1 MEGNDIKYT
10 YFFRK
15 IEVEGT
21 TNGGG
26 RISLITKLVEDTV
39 RNLQVNTLDEDRS
52 PNPYQIICKSD
63 TTRYK
68 KSNASQA
75 NMAYPSNIKLV

>member
-1 MEGNDIKYT
+1 MRITSGLEEIISKFYQGFMEGNDIKYT

-26 RISLITKLVEDTV
+26 Q
-39 RNLQVNTLDEDRS
+39 NF
-52 PNPYQIICKSD
+52 SD
-63 TTRYK
+63 NKT
-68 KSNASQA
+68 S
-75 NMAYPSNIKLV
+75 

>member
-1 MEGNDIKYT
+1 MRITSGLEEIISKFYQGFMEGNDIKYT

-39 RNLQVNTLDEDRS
+39 RNL
-52 PNPYQIICKSD
+52 
-63 TTRYK
+63 
-68 KSNASQA
+68 
-75 NMAYPSNIKLV
+75 